1 MAPTATASYSDSHTH
16 SSSSNKSDLLSRL
29 RSEYTAANQSH
40 VFTFYDSLSSEEQSA
55 LLTQLA
61 SIDVHRVN
69 RIYKNAVAA
78 DGPNTPVTQNIELED
93 APQDAAPSRRNDTL
107 SVNNMIGRSR
117 TPSPPPTSEWS
128 PLRDE
133 DCATV
138 VNNEAEEAQWR
149 ELGLKAIA
157 DNSVA
162 VLLLA
167 GGQGT
172 RLGSSLPKGMY
183 DIGLPSGSS
192 LFSLQAGRIA
202 KLARL
207 AESKYG
213 KQAGSVKVR
222 WYVMTSGPTRPETE
236 RFFKEQGYF
245 GLNERDVIFFEQGE
259 FHTTAF

>member
-1 MAPTATASYSDSHTH
+1 MSPTSTTNGHSHLNGHSAGSDR
-16 SSSSNKSDLLSRL
+16 LARL
-29 RSEYTAANQSH
+29 RADYDSAGQSH
-40 VFTFYDSLSSEEQSA
+40 VFTFFDSLASSEQDS
-55 LLTQLA
+55 LLNQLD
-61 SIDVHRVN
+61 SIDVNRVN

-78 DGPNTPVTQNIELED
+78 DGPNTPVNQPRELPEENGSK
-93 APQDAAPSRRNDTL
+93 AGEANL
-107 SVNNMIGRSR
+107 SVQDNMNNLIGRSR
-117 TPSPPPTSEWS
+117 TPSPPPLASWE

-138 VNNEAEEAQWR
+138 INNPNQEAEWR
-149 ELGLKAIA
+149 ELGLQAIA
-157 DNSVA
+157 DNTVA

-192 LFSLQAGRIA
+192 LFALQAGRIR

-207 AESKYG
+207 AEQKYG
-213 KQAGSVKVR
+213 KEEGSVRIR

-236 RFFKEQGYF
+236 KFFKEKAYF
-245 GLNERDVIFFEQGE
+245 GLDKKDVIFFEQGE
-259 FHTTAF
+259 